1 MHAPPMRTQG
11 TVLHGEDGKGI
22 CLLFPSS
29 SFLGKH
35 QRRAAAGL
43 SSVPARGCQ
52 LTSAS
57 REFRGKCWVML
68 IAARA
73 WAEYAPGE
81 AGEA

>member
-1 MHAPPMRTQG
+1 MHAPPMCTQG
-11 TVLHGEDGKGI
+11 TALHREDGKGI

-35 QRRAAAGL
+35 QRQAAAGL
-43 SSVPARGCQ
+43 SSVPARGSQ

-57 REFRGKCWVML
+57 REFRGKCRVML
-68 IAARA
+68 IAAGA
-73 WAEYAPGE
+73 WGEYAPGE